1 MINFLMR
8 LSAKKVL
15 ELNERHNLIEG
26 LCERELKN
34 PEGVLLELRVGEVY
48 DLVGDGFLGIDDRKT
63 PEAILA
69 HSIIGERVSI
79 HPGKYKVVTTIEKIN
94 CPKEK
99 IFTRENSEP
108 FYIVPVIKPRTSL
121 QRSGI
126 LLLASATN
134 PGYSGKLTFGLA
146 NLGIGKFDFEIGA
159 RMFEIYFEE
168 VYGEM
173 GRAYEGQWSGGRVGT
188 AALERQT

>member
-1 MINFLMR
+1 MR
-8 LSAKKVL
+8 LSAKRVL
-15 ELNERHNLIEG
+15 ELNEKYNLIEG

-48 DLVGDGFLGIDDRKT
+48 TIKGEGFLGISKRKS
-63 PEAILA
+63 PEPRLT
-69 HSIIGERVSI
+69 HSFIGEGVLIKPNDYRL
-79 HPGKYKVVTTIEKIN
+79 VTTIEKIN

-99 IFTRENSEP
+99 ILTRENSEP

-126 LLLASATN
+126 LLLASETN
-134 PGYSGKLTFGLA
+134 PGYSGKLTFGLK
-146 NLGIGKFDFEIGA
+146 NLGGCNFKFEIGV

-168 VYGEM
+168 VYGDIV
-173 GRAYEGQWSGGRVGT
+173 RAYGGQWGGGRVGT
-188 AALERQT
+188 PALENQT

>member
-1 MINFLMR
+1 MR

-15 ELNERHNLIEG
+15 ELNKKYNLIEG
-26 LCERELKN
+26 LCERELEN

-48 DLVGDGFLGIDDRKT
+48 ILEGEGFLGIDERKT
-63 PEAILA
+63 PNPK
-69 HSIIGERVSI
+69 SINNDLGDIVSI
-79 HPGKYKVVTTIEKIN
+79 DPGSYRLVTTLEKIN

-99 IFTRENSEP
+99 ICTRENSEP

-121 QRSGI
+121 QRSGV
-126 LLLASATN
+126 LLLASETN

-146 NLGIGKFDFEIGA
+146 NLSKCEFKFEIGA

-168 VYGEM
+168 VYGDIA
-173 GRAYEGQWSGGRVGT
+173 RAYEGQWNNGRVGVD
-188 AALERQT
+188 ALEKQV